1 MKEERIDRDRF
12 FITVTIITYNNFI
25 IFTKNMLTISKFY
38 IWFGG
43 NHVKFHTSPNDVNF
57 FGYKDISL
65 IVAD

>member
-38 IWFGG
+38 MVPTEPD
-43 NHVKFHTSPNDVNF
+43 VKFHTSPNDVNF